1 MYRLVSTTAAMVLIP
16 VLIAVAGLVVVLQVV
31 QRERDALRRYTI
43 AAERA
48 LDAEHL
54 KAEHAFA
61 RQEMDEELQLLVR
74 SRREEMESARHE
86 ARQWIDR
93 AVRVYLL
100 GVPFAMSVLVAQAV
114 FVVREVRRTR
124 EAREVAERNA
134 AERAASEARFA
145 GIVSIAVDA
154 IISIDEAQR
163 ITIFN
168 SGAEAI
174 FGYSASEVLGQPFD
188 RLIPERFRANH
199 HRLVEAFAAGHEQAR
214 GMGERR
220 LVLGLRKNGEEFPA
234 EAAISKLEVDGRR
247 ILTAILRDVSVRKR
261 VEEEQRFLARAGEIL
276 SSSLDIERTLS
287 SVAHVAVR
295 SLADWCIVYLLEGEQ
310 VRRAE
315 VAHRMPE
322 QQELAAAVQRIPLGM
337 HQPRLVHEVMMRREP
352 LLVPHVS
359 AEQLTAMSQGPEHLA
374 LLQRLEPRSLMCI
387 PLVAGERPLGALLFI
402 SSAPGRAYDAVDL
415 EFARGLGRLAS
426 LAVENARLYQ
436 SARRA
441 TQARDEVL
449 GIVAHDLR
457 SPLNAIVLSTQLMQ
471 RQVEARGGGNGD
483 RSPELLGTILSSAR
497 RMSRLIDDLL
507 DVTRMEAGQLSIHP
521 SPQSTGA
528 LLRDAVEAARPQAGA
543 VQLVL
548 GETPGLPPVLADRDR
563 LLQVFSN
570 LLGNALKF
578 TPPGGE
584 VRVGARVE
592 DGAVCFFVRDTGPG
606 ISPEAVERIFDRF
619 WQLDRADRRGAGLGL
634 SIAKGLIEAHGGRIR
649 VSSEPG
655 QGSTF
660 FFTVPLAHSGAPA

>member
-1 MYRLVSTTAAMVLIP
+1 MHRLVSTAAAMVLIP
-16 VLIAVAGLVVVLQVV
+16 VLIAVGGLVVVLQVV
-31 QRERDALRRYTI
+31 QRERDALRRYTV

-48 LDAEHL
+48 LDAERLH
-54 KAEHAFA
+54 AERVLAGQA
-61 RQEMDEELQLLVR
+61 PDEELQLLLR
-74 SRREEMESARHE
+74 TRRDEMDSARDG

-93 AVRVYLL
+93 AVGVYLL

-114 FVVREVRRTR
+114 LVVREFRRTR
-124 EAREVAERNA
+124 DAREVAERNV

-163 ITIFN
+163 VTIFN

-174 FGYSASEVLGQPFD
+174 FGYSASEMLGQPFD

-199 HRLVEAFAAGHEQAR
+199 HRFVQAFVEGHEQAR

-220 LVLGLRKNGEEFPA
+220 LVLGLRKSGEEFPA

-247 ILTAILRDVSVRKR
+247 ILTVILRDVSARQR
-261 VEEEQRFLARAGEIL
+261 VEEEQRLLARAGEIL

-287 SVAHVAVR
+287 SIARIAVQ
-295 SLADWCIVYLLEGEQ
+295 SVADWCLVYLQEGEQ
-310 VRRAE
+310 VRRSE

-322 QQELAAAVQRIPLGM
+322 QQEVAEALQRIPLDF
-337 HQPRLVHEVMMRREP
+337 QQSRFVHEVMSRREP
-352 LLVPHVS
+352 LLVPHVL
-359 AEQLTAMSQGPEHLA
+359 AEQLTAMMQSPEHLS
-374 LLQRLEPRSLMCI
+374 LLHRLEPRSLMCV
-387 PLVAGERPLGALLFI
+387 PLGAGERSLGALLFI
-402 SSAPGRAYDAVDL
+402 SSAPGRAYDAADL

-436 SARRA
+436 SARHA
-441 TQARDEVL
+441 THARDEVL

-457 SPLNAIVLSTQLMQ
+457 SPLNAIVLSTQLLQ
-471 RQVEARGGGNGD
+471 RQAGE
-483 RSPELLGTILSSAR
+483 RSQELLGTILSSAR

-507 DVTRMEAGQLSIHP
+507 DVTRMEAGKLSLNP
-521 SPQSTGA
+521 SPQPTAA
-528 LLRDAVEAARPQAGA
+528 LLRDAVEAARPQAGE

-548 GETPGLPPVLADRDR
+548 GEIPELPPVFVDRDR

-584 VRVGARVE
+584 VRVGARME
-592 DGAVCFFVRDTGPG
+592 GEAVCFFVRDTGPG
-606 ISPEAVERIFDRF
+606 ISPEVLERIFDRF
-619 WQLDRADRRGAGLGL
+619 WQLDRSDRRGAGLGL
-634 SIAKGLIEAHGGRIR
+634 SIAKGLIEAHGGKIR

-655 QGSTF
+655 HGSTF
-660 FFTVPLAHSGAPA
+660 FFTVPVVPRAPGASA